1 MKYLLTILFT
11 SLLFAACSSSKTVT
25 MDPARFDP
33 CTEQSDLGTNAV
45 FTGETVNNVVVDQ
58 QSGLVYVTM
67 DVRTYCNSAL
77 NMDMQQKENQI
88 TLMVSNTNSAS
99 DNCVCIKKART
110 AFRDLAPGT
119 YDLKIMD
126 KTGHKLLDQE
136 SVTIPE

>member
-11 SLLFAACSSSKTVT
+11 SLLFAACSTSKTVT
-25 MDPARFDP
+25 MDPARYDP
-33 CTEQSDLGTNAV
+33 CTQQSDLASNDV
-45 FTGETVNNVVVDQ
+45 FTGETVDNVVIDQ

-67 DVRTYCNSAL
+67 DVRAYCSSAL
-77 NMDMQQKENQI
+77 NMEMQQNENQI
-88 TLMVSNTNSAS
+88 TLMVSNTNTAS

-119 YDLKIMD
+119 YDLRITD

-136 SVTIPE
+136 SITIPE